1 MSIKTHPVSL
11 PAAET
16 YVKLKLEADRLAEQV
31 DAAKTALIALASH
44 PSETGF
50 GVSVTRFWK
59 QGSVDY
65 KKVPELAGVD
75 LEVYRQ
81 KGRWETRVSIG
92 R

>member
-44 PSETGF
+44 PSEPGF

-75 LEVYRQ
+75 IEAYRQ
-81 KGRWETRVSIG
+81 KGRWETRVSVG